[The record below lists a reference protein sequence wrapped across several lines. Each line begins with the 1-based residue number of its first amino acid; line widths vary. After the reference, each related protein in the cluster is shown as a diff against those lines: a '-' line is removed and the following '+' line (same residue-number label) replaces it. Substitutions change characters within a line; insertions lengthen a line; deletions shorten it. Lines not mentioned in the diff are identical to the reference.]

1 MPGNSQEVNPTR
13 EGDVPP
19 VTRIGR
25 AAVAASAAGHGIV
38 LLYRDFPAPLMT
50 AIWARHFAE
59 AESAKTAIVCDQRSC
74 RSATESLDDKW
85 LVLVQEPTLLRPL
98 AHAVQEK
105 LLAGAS
111 CPTIFCRYSQTDCED
126 LPIPT
131 LVFRAT
137 AKTCTEAG
145 VWLNSSE
152 SPSPLLLGGRSSIVD
167 LSGPIESHLNRLLVS
182 SHASYDECEVV
193 RALLK
198 GTALSNANRENMPDR
213 VEAGHE
219 DFVRVQKLLACPGV
233 ADSEGITDP
242 LAVAMVRRVN
252 AHLKPAIA
260 NRTIR
265 IDDDEQIEPC
275 SITRKELVDL
285 GNTSSECVAE
295 LVKKLVRAGT
305 SGYEEYRRLGLIREA
320 PRSESWPEGPSE
332 QEWCRRLQSWT
343 EKMVRTHFD
352 SLREQGIISAERPRA
367 NGPWVYQ
374 VPHELQVTRSILSN
388 LPLPETTHEQDG
400 LPSTAP
406 VCPAVR
412 ADETH

>member
-1 MPGNSQEVNPTR
+1 MPDNQEVNPTR

-19 VTRIGR
+19 VVRIGR

-38 LLYRDFPAPLMT
+38 LLYRDFPAPLLT

-111 CPTIFCRYSQTDCED
+111 CPTIFCRYVQADCED
-126 LPIPT
+126 LPIPA
-131 LVFRAT
+131 LVFRAVGK
-137 AKTCTEAG
+137 ACTEAG
-145 VWLNSSE
+145 VWLNRST
-152 SPSPLLLGGRSSIVD
+152 SPSPLAFGGRAPVVD
-167 LSGPIESHLNRLLVS
+167 LAEVVESHVNRLLAS
-182 SHASYDECEVV
+182 SLASYDECEVV

-198 GTALSNANRENMPDR
+198 GTALSNANRHDTPDR
-213 VEAGHE
+213 VEAGRD
-219 DFVRVQKLLACPGV
+219 DFATVKRLLASPGV
-233 ADSEGITDP
+233 TDSEGITDP

-252 AHLKPAIA
+252 TFLKPAVA
-260 NRTIR
+260 TRTAR
-265 IDDDEQIEPC
+265 TDGDEETEPC

-285 GNTSSECVAE
+285 GNTSSECVAQ
-295 LVKKLVRAGT
+295 LVRQLMREGG
-305 SGYEEYRRLGLIREA
+305 SGYEAYRRLGLIREA

-367 NGPWVYQ
+367 NGPWIYQ

-388 LPLPETTHEQDG
+388 LPLPEAAREQDG
-400 LPSTAP
+400 LPSAAP
-406 VCPAVR
+406 ACPPAR
-412 ADETH
+412 ADQTN